1 MGRDQPDLSLDL
13 EDDSLISKVQMCL
26 KLRASALTALS
37 LRADAITL
45 EHIRTLGDVFT
56 NLFVRKVPGRFPID
70 LTKFQSE
77 IMRQAPGNG
86 NDGGSGGASAA
97 GGARARNSS
106 FSGSSSP
113 SLGSSSASAA
123 AMDALADFKD
133 VGDAG
138 SGSVGAAV
146 GVGSLLPAPV
156 IVQPNLNCIVI
167 EIDRIGLKDAGNYI
181 DGRITVSVA
190 GAVCETCNR
199 RSCAGSAV

>member
-1 MGRDQPDLSLDL
+1 MMGRDQPDLSLDL

-77 IMRQAPGNG
+77 IMRQAPGN
-86 NDGGSGGASAA
+86 DGGSGGASAA

-123 AMDALADFKD
+123 AIDDLADFKD
-133 VGDAG
+133 AGDAKG
-138 SGSVGAAV
+138 GSVGAAV

-190 GAVCETCNR
+190 GAVRETCKR
-199 RSCAGSAV
+199 RTCVGSAV